1 MTYLDNA
8 ATTFPKPQQVNET
21 LRDWLE
27 TGAGS
32 PGRGSHAFA
41 SRSGDIV
48 SRVRRSLA
56 RHFGLSNENRL
67 IFCCSATD
75 ALNMAFKG
83 FLDEGDHVL
92 MSSMEHNSV
101 LRPLRGME
109 HAGRISIEVVPCDS
123 QGRLDPDDIIR
134 RFNKRTRLV
143 VVSHASNVAGTIQP
157 IQAIGRA
164 VRERG
169 AFLLVDAAQSAGIL
183 PINLDALD
191 IDMLAFAGHKGLY
204 GLQGTGCLLVGDR
217 VQSLRAW
224 REGGTG
230 FNSLSETQPRVWPEA
245 YEAGTPNVPGILAL
259 GAGLAFIEQ
268 EGIEAIQ
275 RKEMERCTE
284 LWEALAGSD
293 NIELYGPPPGED
305 RVAVLSLNITGWEP
319 DDVGNILNHNYGI
332 QVRTGLHCAPLA
344 HRTLGTHPLGTVR
357 LSPGYFSTPVNIEQ
371 AVLAIRTLATTLVA
385 G

>member
-8 ATTFPKPQQVNET
+8 STTFPKPHRVVEA

-41 SRSGDIV
+41 RKSGDAV
-48 SRVRRSLA
+48 NGVRRRLA
-56 RHFGLSNENRL
+56 RFFGLRDENRL
-67 IFCCSATD
+67 IFCFSATD
-75 ALNMAFKG
+75 ALNMALKG

-92 MSSMEHNSV
+92 VSSMEHNSV

-109 HAGRISIEVVPCDS
+109 QGGRISLEVVPCDS

-143 VVSHASNVAGTIQP
+143 VVSHASNVAGTVQP
-157 IQAIGRA
+157 IKAIGRT

-183 PINLDALD
+183 PIDVGSLDV
-191 IDMLAFAGHKGLY
+191 DMVAFAGHKALY
-204 GLQGTGCLLVGDR
+204 GLQGTGGLIVGDR
-217 VQSLRAW
+217 IRSLRPW

-230 FNSLSETQPRVWPEA
+230 FNSLSETQPRAWPEA
-245 YEAGTPNVPGILAL
+245 FESGTPNVPGILAL
-259 GAGLAFIEQ
+259 GAGLVFIEE
-268 EGIEAIQ
+268 EGIDAIQ
-275 RKEMERCTE
+275 RVEMKQCAE
-284 LWEALAGSD
+284 LWEALAGFD

-305 RVAVLSLNITGWEP
+305 RVAVLSLNIKGWEP

-357 LSPGYFSTPVNIEQ
+357 LSPGYFSTPEDIQQ
-371 AVLAIRTLATTLVA
+371 AVNAIKTLATTLVA